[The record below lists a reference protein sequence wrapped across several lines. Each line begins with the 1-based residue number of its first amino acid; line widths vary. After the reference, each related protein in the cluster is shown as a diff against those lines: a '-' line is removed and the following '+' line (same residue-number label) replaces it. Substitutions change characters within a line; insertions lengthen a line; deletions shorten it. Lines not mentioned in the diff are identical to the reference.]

1 MHFYSTC
8 PCPYVRG
15 KISWTHPELE
25 LKFKFGLFREFKQ
38 SAWFRSSACFGPFP
52 VLLSTWAIPIPVT
65 VLHPNPSFPCRQ
77 AETASPLTRRARL
90 AYRTDRCFAEFFRQG
105 DREKVR
111 ACVIARACRHSEGV
125 RASMNDSE
133 PFGVSLRHGFH
144 F

>member
-1 MHFYSTC
+1 MTA
-8 PCPYVRG
+8 YVRE
-15 KISWTHPELE
+15 KISWTDPE
-25 LKFKFGLFREFKQ
+25 LKFKFSLFRGFKQ
-38 SAWFRSSACFGPFP
+38 SACFRSSACFGLFP
-52 VLLSTWAIPIPVT
+52 ILLSIWAIPIPVT

-111 ACVIARACRHSEGV
+111 ACVIALAVSARACRHSEGV

-133 PFGVSLRHGFH
+133 PFGVSLRP
-144 F
+144 